1 MHEGGLDQPL
11 EVLVGCD
18 GVEARH
24 ELTAASHCKFLFL
37 CSSSGSAGASQ

>member
-18 GVEARH
+18 GIQAWY
-24 ELTAASHCKFLFL
+24 ELTASHGKFL
-37 CSSSGSAGASQ
+37 